1 MAASFAHVERAARRA
16 SRPRRPSEF
25 ARTVAG
31 RVSESTHQA
40 ETLAVAASVAALSAC
55 SLAVFGL
62 NARGFVTAFFV
73 SVLAILTKIDIERRI
88 LPNTIVLPA
97 AGLVGV
103 AQVAFFPDRTLEWI
117 GASVAAA
124 VLLLVPLLA
133 YPNGMGMGDVKLG
146 LLLGAGLGGS
156 VFPAIM
162 LGFVL
167 VLPVALFVIA
177 RGGFAARK
185 TAIPFGP
192 FLAAG
197 AILVVFGGSF
207 S

>member
-1 MAASFAHVERAARRA
+1 MAASLPHVAGAARPA
-16 SRPRRPSEF
+16 GRPRRPAAF
-25 ARTVAG
+25 ARATSG
-31 RVSESTHQA
+31 RVAESTQQA
-40 ETLAVAASVAALSAC
+40 ETLAVAASVAALSAF
-55 SLAVFGL
+55 SLALFGL
-62 NARGFVTAFFV
+62 SARGFVTAFFV
-73 SVLAILTKIDIERRI
+73 SVLAVLAKIDIKRRI
-88 LPNTIVLPA
+88 LPNAIVLPA
-97 AGLVGV
+97 AGLVV
-103 AQVAFFPDRTLEWI
+103 IAQIAFFPEQALEWI
-117 GASVAAA
+117 GAPIAAA
-124 VLLLVPLLA
+124 ILLLVPLLV

-177 RGGFAARK
+177 RGGVAARK

-197 AILVVFGGSF
+197 AIVVVFGGSL